1 MKRIIL
7 AGLVSLG
14 ALFAVQVSA
23 PQVNAA
29 PNRCDG
35 VRCIACPEGY
45 YFAPTGNDCCRCLPI
60 N

>member
-14 ALFAVQVSA
+14 ALFAIQVSA
-23 PQVNAA
+23 PQAA
-29 PNRCDG
+29 AANCDA
-35 VRCIACPEGY
+35 VRCMACPEGTHW
-45 YFAPTGNDCCRCLPI
+45 APIPSNCCRCLP

>member
-14 ALFAVQVSA
+14 AFFAVQASVPEAQAGPKSCA
-23 PQVNAA
+23 H
-29 PNRCDG
+29 
-35 VRCIACPEGY
+35 VRCMACPEGY
-45 YFAPTGNDCCRCLPI
+45 HLAPLPNDCCRCLP

>member
-14 ALFAVQVSA
+14 ALFAIQVSA
-23 PQVNAA
+23 PQASAA
-29 PNRCDG
+29 VDCST
-35 VRCIACPEGY
+35 VRCMACPEGY
-45 YFAPTGNDCCRCLPI
+45 HWAPTGNNCCRCLP

>member
-23 PQVNAA
+23 PQATAQPAN
-29 PNRCDG
+29 CDA
-35 VRCIACPEGY
+35 VRCMECPAGY
-45 YFAPTGNDCCRCLPI
+45 YWAPTGNNCCRCLPI